1 MEHPAPVLS
10 PLHSPPLHL
19 THPLHSLVHRQEG
32 GDAAPEPLQPT
43 APRAAPL
50 CRRRSTTNPWLCH
63 HLPLLSSFPLLRH
76 APPPPHAHKLH
87 HFVHRNATRSRR
99 RRSGPVEDTLLAAD
113 KPRCPATYN
122 SAHELPRPSATDS
135 SRRRRPRAPLGEEFH
150 AHRRR
155 PHGGA
160 AGLALSPMRASSAV
174 GS

>member
-63 HLPLLSSFPLLRH
+63 HLSSPIFFPSASPCSTATARSQI
-76 APPPPHAHKLH
+76 APFRPQERYQEPPST
-87 HFVHRNATRSRR
+87 FWTRGGHPARR
-99 RRSGPVEDTLLAAD
+99 RRT
-113 KPRCPATYN
+113 T
-122 SAHELPRPSATDS
+122 LPRDLQLS
-135 SRRRRPRAPLGEEFH
+135 PRAPTTLR
-150 AHRRR
+150 HRFQ
-155 PHGGA
+155 P
-160 AGLALSPMRASSAV
+160 SPPSTSTPR
-174 GS
+174 

>member
-1 MEHPAPVLS
+1 MPRHFTSPRSIRPRSTSRTLS
-10 PLHSPPLHL
+10 THQYTARRAETQPRSLCSPRRL
-19 THPLHSLVHRQEG
+19 
-32 GDAAPEPLQPT
+32 
-43 APRAAPL
+43 APRRCAVGG
-50 CRRRSTTNPWLCH
+50 RRPIRGCATTF
-63 HLPLLSSFPLLRH
+63 PLLSSFPLLRH

-99 RRSGPVEDTLLAAD
+99 RRSGPVEDTELAAD
-113 KPRCPATYN
+113 EPRCPATYN

-160 AGLALSPMRASSAV
+160 AGLASSPMRASSTV